1 MTPPP
6 VAACKARAGG
16 AGPPPADA
24 SGGGVTILGIDPGL
38 NATGY
43 GIIDVAPEERMRVLA
58 AGAVKPS
65 ARQPLARRLHDLYD
79 TLTRIVDAHHPQL
92 MVLESLFT
100 HHAYVTTAALMGH
113 ARGVACLVG
122 AEHDMRVI
130 EYLPKRVKKAVTGNG
145 AASKE
150 QVARAVGMWLGLET
164 SSWASDVTD
173 ALALA
178 IAHAQMSRSRGR
190 ILAGAVG

>member
-1 MTPPP
+1 M
-6 VAACKARAGG
+6 AI
-16 AGPPPADA
+16 
-24 SGGGVTILGIDPGL
+24 ILGIDPGL

-43 GIIDVAPEERMRVLA
+43 GVIDVESEQVSVLA
-58 AGAVKPS
+58 AGSVKPS
-65 ARQPLARRLHDLYD
+65 ARQPFARRLHDLYD
-79 TLTRIVDAHHPQL
+79 TLTRTVDAHHPQL

-178 IAHAQMSRSRGR
+178 IAHAHMSRVPVRPFARLPENGR
-190 ILAGAVG
+190 TGARAHGLTGKR